1 MTQESDPSLM
11 HLRPWLVL
19 AQMEGQRPSPEPQ
32 PESSGGGVFSF
43 GLSLFILLLLLLV
56 VLKKVLRIC
65 KPNEILII
73 SGRQHRQPDGHS
85 VGYRVLF
92 GGRTITI
99 PILETVKRMDVT
111 TIPTPI
117 SVKNAY
123 ARGGTPLNIQAIAN
137 IKVST
142 DPALVGNAIERFL
155 DRSRDEICR
164 VARENL
170 EGNLRSVVAT
180 LTPEQVNE
188 DRLKFAERIA
198 QDVGND
204 LAKLGLQLDTFKIQ
218 SVSDDVDYLKSI
230 GRQRIAQMM
239 RDAEIAEAVAVGEA
253 ERREAEAQQRAQVA
267 KTQTLT
273 IIQQKQNELRKI
285 TAELEQ
291 QARSEEERT
300 TAAAKE
306 ARARAEQTLQALRT
320 ELERL
325 RLEADV
331 VLPAQTAQQAE
342 TLMARGASA
351 RLEANAKA
359 TAEVG
364 DRLTQLWQSAG
375 SDAAQVFLLQQLELI
390 LAEAAQIPSRI
401 HLGHIK
407 LIDKGDGQALSGL
420 SDAYPAMV
428 QQFLQRVEQTLGI
441 SLLSA
446 SAHPTSIQER

>member
-1 MTQESDPSLM
+1 MIQRTVSLLID
-11 HLRPWLVL
+11 LRPAFVL
-19 AQMEGQRPSPEPQ
+19 AQVDGHAPDPQ
-32 PESSGGGVFSF
+32 PQPGDSVFSVGF
-43 GLSLFILLLLLLV
+43 SLFLLLV
-56 VLKKVLRIC
+56 MLMLILKKVLRIC

-73 SGRQHRQPDGHS
+73 SGRKHRQADGHS

-111 TIPTPI
+111 TIPASI

-142 DPALVGNAIERFL
+142 DSTLVGNAIERFL
-155 DRSRDEICR
+155 DRSRDEICK

-188 DRLKFAERIA
+188 DRLRFAERIA
-198 QDVGND
+198 QDVGQD

-230 GRQRIAQMM
+230 GRQRIAQIV
-239 RDAEIAEAVAVGEA
+239 RDAEIAEAIAVGEA
-253 ERREAEAQQRAQVA
+253 ERREAEAQQRAAVA
-267 KTQTLT
+267 KTQTQT
-273 IIQQKQNELRKI
+273 IVQQKQNELRKV

-291 QARSEEERT
+291 TARSEEERT
-300 TAAAKE
+300 IAAGKE
-306 ARARAEQTLQALRT
+306 ARARAEQTLQTLRA

-325 RLEADV
+325 RLVADE
-331 VLPAQTAQQAE
+331 VLPAQAAQQAQE
-342 TLMARGASA
+342 LKAQGDAAS
-351 RLEANAKA
+351 LEANARA
-359 TAEVG
+359 TAEVSSL
-364 DRLTQLWQSAG
+364 LTHLWQGAG

-407 LIDKGDGQALSGL
+407 LIDNGDGHALTHL
-420 SDAYPAMV
+420 SDVYPAMV

-441 SLLSA
+441 SVLSQPISPA
-446 SAHPTSIQER
+446 SSGES